1 MKGKTRRNIK
11 RFLGIP
17 FGIVAGV
24 FTIGGFIAFAFL
36 QPLVNFIV
44 PSLQPF
50 PNWVWLTIFWFIILV
65 TLVLIS
71 WILLSIY
78 SKVLT
83 REIKCFKEISFGEHD
98 ESTIKKAVD
107 GILNTEKA
115 KPFYVHAAPKS
126 KEVETVYSR
135 LKNTGFA
142 MVSGG
147 YGEGKSMLAYHTGYD
162 FQKKDRYRIYILKT
176 ELLENK
182 TGKEII
188 DEVLFQL
195 DNLKGKRKLIIV
207 DDAHK
212 LAIKHDLNTILQQQ
226 AKEEHGKYIWVET
239 EFYEGEKKEIQ
250 LCTIQVDFQSFL
262 SDLQRDLY
270 ESQDPTLQETLRG
283 RIEGLDDAIK
293 RVEKGAIRDAW
304 HFAFV
309 ASRGEERLKQEILY
323 LNELEMQVL
332 FLISAYTVLSGEAE
346 LSINYLLDK
355 LNNLRFGWLT
365 EALRKSTFSEAIKSL
380 QEHKYEPK
388 LNYERKSMIRI
399 YDKNKSD
406 RGYIASLHYN
416 FARAVIGASLLRTN
430 LAEDLLSSVKKL
442 FTSEYFK
449 CRYLGVFHH
458 DIGSYAADFDRKNKN
473 CLINFINNLSPVWLK
488 CYPPLLRGI
497 EKIAKDIYDEIIKSI
512 DLCALVEKLNSAEV
526 GQFQQI
532 AYLLNAIG
540 DHRDELLQGLNIEQ
554 LSKKASDAEVG
565 QFGQIEALIIAIGD
579 RRDELLQGLNIEQLS
594 KKARDAEVG
603 QFGQIEAL
611 IIAIGDRRDELLQE
625 LNIEQLSKKASD
637 AEVGQFEQIEALII
651 AIGDRRDEL
660 LEKLDYNILV
670 RKATQVDPSDIGALR
685 GLTLFIAQLD
695 EEHRDKFAKKVQWGS
710 ICKQCPIKTEY
721 LPTIGAIL
729 ENLVKQTELLLN
741 TNTNDVAE
749 HLRNHMDEVKK
760 CIKETD
766 FRQYRGLSKFLW
778 NCNQINHQLTIE
790 IMDEEIMNKLKERF
804 RVCERVPPPVRKL
817 VCYYRGVG
825 ELINSLYEI
834 DSNLSKDFVNHNN
847 VKGKIEQS
855 INSHDWSEKKED
867 LKHLIKA
874 FYKSAPELWKKMVNN
889 KWLTADMSSLDLDS
903 IYHDVDEKR
912 NAGTAYNTA

>member
-554 LSKKASDAEVG
+554 LSKKA
-565 QFGQIEALIIAIGD
+565 
-579 RRDELLQGLNIEQLS
+579 
-594 KKARDAEVG
+594 RDAEVG
-603 QFGQIEAL
+603 QFG
-611 IIAIGDRRDELLQE
+611 
-625 LNIEQLSKKASD
+625 
-637 AEVGQFEQIEALII
+637 QIEALII

>member
-540 DHRDELLQGLNIEQ
+540 D
-554 LSKKASDAEVG
+554 
-565 QFGQIEALIIAIGD
+565 
-579 RRDELLQGLNIEQLS
+579 RRDELLQG
-594 KKARDAEVG
+594 
-603 QFGQIEAL
+603 
-611 IIAIGDRRDELLQE
+611 